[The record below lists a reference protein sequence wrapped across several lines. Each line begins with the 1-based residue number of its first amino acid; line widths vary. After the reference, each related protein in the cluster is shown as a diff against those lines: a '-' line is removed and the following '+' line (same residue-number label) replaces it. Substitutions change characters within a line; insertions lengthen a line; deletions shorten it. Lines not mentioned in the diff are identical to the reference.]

1 MLSKEAE
8 VFYTAFDKNLIDQ
21 ETRIIYYLW
30 SDKNALS
37 DLRQIC
43 VHWGPEL
50 TTSGRPQRE

>member
-1 MLSKEAE
+1 MNMVSKEAD
-8 VFYTAFDKNLIDQ
+8 VFYTAFDKNLMDQ
-21 ETRIIYYLW
+21 ETRSTYCPW

-50 TTSGRPQRE
+50 TANGGP